1 MVIASLELVF
11 IILVNLTCI
20 SIVYCKKISYNVY
33 FHCFRNVEKLPL
45 PKFGEDGT
53 VSVENSVFKNPFVEE
68 EIAKS
73 AILEKHVKMIP
84 AKDDI
89 TQINGKQICWMYRKG
104 RCRFGHNCKFA
115 HDSDLYC
122 ETPTETSDHVDAN
135 TSLVDLL
142 PSSKTDK
149 LDSSPDGSEAAKKKK
164 KRPGLTQGLLPG
176 KKVINM
182 YKKQKLNNKSV

>member
-1 MVIASLELVF
+1 MY
-11 IILVNLTCI
+11 
-20 SIVYCKKISYNVY
+20 IVVVCCKNTFPTMHNY
-33 FHCFRNVEKLPL
+33 FHCFRNVASIGVEKLPL

-53 VSVENSVFKNPFVEE
+53 VSVKNSVFKNPFVEE

-142 PSSKTDK
+142 PITKTDK